1 MVSFVVDRY
10 SENWQELEYVLVDG
24 RAEILVEGKEF
35 ATALGL
41 LRQKYSQYG
50 SMRLEKTPI
59 IKLAPSKVIAWTG
72 ASASPSDSRTLKPK
86 A

>member
-10 SENWQELEYVLVDG
+10 SENWQELEYILVDG
-24 RAEILVEGKEF
+24 RAEILVEGNEF

-41 LRQKYSQYG
+41 LRQKYSQYR
-50 SMRLEKTPI
+50 SMRLENRPI

-72 ASASPSDSRTLKPK
+72 ASTSPSGFRTVKPK

>member
-10 SENWQELEYVLVDG
+10 SENWQELKYILVDG

-35 ATALGL
+35 AAALRL

-50 SMRLEKTPI
+50 SMRLEDRPL
-59 IKLAPSKVIAWTG
+59 IKIAPLRIIAWTG
-72 ASASPSDSRTLKPK
+72 AAASPCDSRTVKLKT
-86 A
+86 